1 MVSFSVFDDEKDAE
15 KYIDN
20 FNQERRFFR
29 ESTCERVSSFDT
41 ITVEDC
47 KNNSIEDFNK
57 ILSLQK
63 AMNGDMYL
71 TRNEVIEL
79 VNSILSI
86 SLTIIN
92 SNHILFLKLL
102 VLALGIYNHFLLSH
116 LKVKFLYNLYHIILL
131 FHIYYHLFEQ
141 YNYLNY

>member
-1 MVSFSVFDDEKDAE
+1 MIILKCVQVLNSGYIKKWVSVFDDEKDAE

-20 FNQERRFFR
+20 FNQGRRFFR

-79 VNSILSI
+79 VNSILSKKDGENNEL
-86 SLTIIN
+86 SGEEET
-92 SNHILFLKLL
+92 SNI
-102 VLALGIYNHFLLSH
+102 
-116 LKVKFLYNLYHIILL
+116 
-131 FHIYYHLFEQ
+131 
-141 YNYLNY
+141 